1 MVLNVVP
8 SGGWCLGRDPGG
20 DCDDGADGGDGDD
33 RGDGVDGDDGDMIHN
48 ADVLCK
54 EVTFHLGSN
63 FKLDRGGIANNI
75 GTSQI
80 VMIFTDI
87 MVIQMKRRRVKCE

>member
-1 MVLNVVP
+1 MI
-8 SGGWCLGRDPGG
+8 G
-20 DCDDGADGGDGDD
+20 DDDDGDD
-33 RGDGVDGDDGDMIHN
+33 DDDDDDYGDGDDGDMIHI

-75 GTSQI
+75 GTRDDFQWCKGDPDEKEES
-80 VMIFTDI
+80 
-87 MVIQMKRRRVKCE
+87 

>member
-1 MVLNVVP
+1 
-8 SGGWCLGRDPGG
+8 
-20 DCDDGADGGDGDD
+20 
-33 RGDGVDGDDGDMIHN
+33 MIHN

-75 GTSQI
+75 GTIDGDDFHGYHGDPDEKEES
-80 VMIFTDI
+80 
-87 MVIQMKRRRVKCE
+87 